1 MAKKLGD
8 LRAKHDIGTVVGNLE
23 KELAQT
29 KAEIDMQSFVGK
41 ILGTLDLDK
50 TLPAWPTA

>member
-1 MAKKLGD
+1 MAKLSD
-8 LRAKHDIGTVVGNLE
+8 LKAKHDIGTVVGNLE

-29 KAEIDMQSFVGK
+29 KAEVDMQAFVGK

-50 TLPAWPTA
+50 KLPAWTVA